1 MTPHPRL
8 LGVLL
13 GDGDLGDTDETWVVA
28 DSTCVYDSS
37 FVGLSVDTVVGP
49 DGSRFSRTIVQHQGA
64 VGILV
69 LDEDDRVLVL
79 DQYRHPVGKRL
90 IELPAG
96 ILDIDGEAAM
106 DAAKRELR
114 EEADLEA
121 AKWRSILRMYA
132 TPGCSTEH
140 WEVFLAEGLSPT
152 PMELR
157 ETRTAEE
164 ADMRQLWVP
173 LDQLVDAALD
183 GRVGDSMTVSSVL
196 AVHALRG
203 RG

>member
-8 LGVLL
+8 PGMLL
-13 GDGDLGDTDETWVVA
+13 GAGDLGDTDETWPVTGKDV
-28 DSTCVYDSS
+28 VYDSA
-37 FVGLSVDTVVGP
+37 FVGLSVDSIRTP
-49 DGSRFSRTIVQHQGA
+49 DGETLKRTVLHHKGA
-64 VGILV
+64 VGVLV
-69 LDEDDRVLVL
+69 LDDEDRVLVL

-96 ILDIDGEAAM
+96 ILDVEHEAPV
-106 DAAKRELR
+106 DAARRELR

-121 AKWRSILRMYA
+121 SDWKPLLRMYA

-152 PMELR
+152 PLDQRIER
-157 ETRTAEE
+157 EGEE

-173 LDQLVDAALD
+173 LEDLITAALD
-183 GRVGDSMTVSSVL
+183 GRIGDSMTVSSVL
-196 AVHALRG
+196 AVSALRA
-203 RG
+203 RA